1 MMPGENPMLEQYTPR
16 NRNTEQPAL
25 LPVSC
30 GYFFNIV
37 RQLLMKQRK
46 QTLKYILLEA
56 DGRLFDQLAKNISS
70 HSLTDLLIEL
80 MQLNIAFPTPS
91 ATHITLEGSDEEE
104 KATNISEDTTQTQES
119 QAMRGILE
127 RKKKDVIK
135 SLLKTL
141 SQTNFNDIEA
151 SLNASAVLNE
161 LIEIEKTFELFWL
174 DNAALIEHII
184 DLAIDPS
191 NSFNQKYL
199 LNVLIAITK
208 QLKPAP
214 NP

>member
-1 MMPGENPMLEQYTPR
+1 
-16 NRNTEQPAL
+16 
-25 LPVSC
+25 
-30 GYFFNIV
+30 
-37 RQLLMKQRK
+37 
-46 QTLKYILLEA
+46 
-56 DGRLFDQLAKNISS
+56 
-70 HSLTDLLIEL
+70 